1 MKCAMTKKINFDFE
15 SPDENLG
22 YLLWQTTMLWQRKM
36 NRALDEVNL
45 THTQFVILIALAWL
59 SRSSEN
65 VTQKEIADHSNT
77 DRMMVSKILRTL
89 QKNGLI
95 ERKEH
100 KTDTRAKCVFLTVK
114 GGEILQ
120 KAIQIK
126 TNANE
131 LFFKNIYDKHQFS
144 MALREIIE

>member
-1 MKCAMTKKINFDFE
+1 MSKKINFNFE
-15 SPDENLG
+15 TPDEDLG
-22 YLLWQTTMLWQRKM
+22 YLLWQTTMLWQRQM

-59 SRSSEN
+59 SGSSEN
-65 VTQKEIADHSNT
+65 VTQKEIADHSKT

-89 QKNGLI
+89 EKNGLI

-100 KTDTRAKCVFLTVK
+100 KTDTRAKCVFLTEK
-114 GGEILQ
+114 GSETLQ
-120 KAIQIK
+120 KSIKIK

-131 LFFKNIYDKHQFS
+131 LFFKKIHDKHQFS
-144 MALREIIE
+144 VELRKIIE